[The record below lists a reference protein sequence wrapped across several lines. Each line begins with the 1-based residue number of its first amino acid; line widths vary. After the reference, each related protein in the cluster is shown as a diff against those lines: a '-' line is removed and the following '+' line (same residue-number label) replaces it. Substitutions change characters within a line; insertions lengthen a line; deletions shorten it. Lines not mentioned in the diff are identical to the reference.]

1 MKRTLTLFLALCCIL
16 SFLTAPAYALYGNEP
31 EITAP
36 AALLYEY
43 TSDTLL
49 FDHNARQRMYPAST
63 TKVLTAL
70 LCLENCELDEE
81 VTASST
87 ALNAVPQGSSIAGLR
102 RDEVMTVYD
111 MLVCLLVAS
120 GNDAANVIAEHVS
133 GSIEDFVKL
142 MNQRARELGC
152 TGTNFVNPHGF
163 HDENHYTTAYD
174 LLLMTK
180 AALEYETF
188 AEICGSKQKTVG
200 PTNESSKE
208 RVFNNTNY
216 MISPTDTSAYLY
228 EYCTGI
234 KTGHTTP
241 AGRCLIAS
249 AEKDGLKLIS
259 VVLGAE
265 VRHTASGVR
274 QIRSY
279 MDTEDLFDWGF
290 ANFSYKTVVKTTDP
304 LAEVKVKLSE
314 EKDYVVLT
322 PEREVR
328 LLLHKNED
336 LSAFKKE
343 VSAETEVE
351 APIKAGQVLGSVT
364 IKFKDKIIDTMDLV
378 AADDVDRSEA
388 LYVLQEIGDALSQP
402 WVGSAMLLLVLL
414 VVLHI
419 AYMVVHNRR
428 RRRKLARRR
437 KNAAKR

>member
-1 MKRTLTLFLALCCIL
+1 MKRTLTLLVVLTCIL
-16 SFLTAPAYALYGNEP
+16 SLFTAPVRALYGNEP
-31 EITAP
+31 EVTAP
-36 AALLYEY
+36 AALLYER
-43 TSDTLL
+43 TSNTIL
-49 FDHNARQRMYPAST
+49 FEQNARGRMYPAST

-81 VTASST
+81 VTVSSS
-87 ALNAVPQGSSIAGLR
+87 ALSAVPQGSSIAGLR
-102 RDEVMTVYD
+102 RDEIMTVYD

-120 GNDAANVIAEHVS
+120 GNDAANAIAEHVA
-133 GSIEDFVKL
+133 GSIEAFVEM
-142 MNQRARELGC
+142 MNRRAEELGC
-152 TGTNFVNPHGF
+152 TGTNFINPHGF
-163 HDENHYTTAYD
+163 HDDNHYSTAYD
-174 LLLMTK
+174 LLLMTN
-180 AALEYETF
+180 AAMEYETF
-188 AEICGSKQKTVG
+188 MEICGSKQKTVG

-216 MISPTDTSAYLY
+216 MLSSTDTNAYLY

-249 AEKDGLKLIS
+249 AEKDGLQLVS

-265 VRHTASGVR
+265 VRYTDSGIR

-290 ANFSYKTVVKTTDP
+290 ANFSYKTVVKPTDP
-304 LAEVKVKLSE
+304 LAEIKVILSDS
-314 EKDYVVLT
+314 KDYVVLT

-343 VSAETEVE
+343 VTADAEVE
-351 APIKAGQVLGSVT
+351 APIEAGQVLGTVT
-364 IKFKDKIIDTMDLV
+364 ITFKDKIIDTMDLV
-378 AADDVDRSEA
+378 AADDVGRSEA
-388 LYVLQEIGDALSQP
+388 LYVLKEIGDAVSQP
-402 WVGSAMLLLVLL
+402 WVGSAMLLTVLL
-414 VVLHI
+414 VVLYI

-428 RRRKLARRR
+428 RQRKLARRR
-437 KNAAKR
+437 KNAVRR